1 MDASLITAIIGSNGL
16 FALITFLLQRWD
28 SRKNGIEK
36 VSEQLVQLNSKV
48 DENAAVLARTHILRF
63 SDELQNGIIHSQEY
77 FRQQMDDCDTY
88 DQFCR
93 EHPEFANSYTVL
105 AEQHIKDTYRHLLEK
120 GEFSH
125 GHDE

>member
-28 SRKNGIEK
+28 SRKNGINK
-36 VSEQLVQLNSKV
+36 INEQLERLNDKV

-63 SDELQNGIIHSQEY
+63 SDEIQNGVVHSHDY
-77 FRQQMDDCDTY
+77 FKQQLMDCDTY
-88 DQFCR
+88 HAYCQD
-93 EHPEFANSYTVL
+93 HPEFANSYTVI

-120 GEFSH
+120 GEFK
-125 GHDE
+125 HD